1 MEEGQAVWVLP
12 DAAALPLAEPRRA
25 QPSRCGHVD
34 RVRSQDLADEFSQ
47 VLTLSLRTWTETG
60 SRDNDR
66 QTGSKP
72 QSMKSVDEKKNR
84 GINNE
89 SLEICEV

>member
-25 QPSRCGHVD
+25 QPSRRGHVD
-34 RVRSQDLADEFSQ
+34 RVRSQDLVDELGQ

-60 SRDNDR
+60 GRDNDR
-66 QTGSKP
+66 QTGLKP
-72 QSMKSVDEKKNR
+72 QSMKSVDEKKK
-84 GINNE
+84 
-89 SLEICEV
+89 SWY